1 MSNFKKSVLV
11 AAVLSLSAFAAN
23 AADQGKGKVTFTG
36 SIIEAPC
43 SITSE
48 AADQV
53 VELGQISTTSLANM
67 GSSEPR
73 SFSIGLEKCDV
84 ATMKN
89 VSVTFDGTPDGV
101 DAEMLKLIGLADG
114 AGIVIT
120 DEAGATIKR
129 GVASVGKT
137 LDQGSNSLKFSAYL
151 KGTSADEGSVVPGE
165 FSSVANFTL
174 AYN

>member
-53 VELGQISTTSLANM
+53 VELGQFLLHHWLTWALLNHVVSALVW
-67 GSSEPR
+67 R
-73 SFSIGLEKCDV
+73 
-84 ATMKN
+84 N
-89 VSVTFDGTPDGV
+89 V
-101 DAEMLKLIGLADG
+101 MWL
-114 AGIVIT
+114 
-120 DEAGATIKR
+120 R
-129 GVASVGKT
+129 
-137 LDQGSNSLKFSAYL
+137 
-151 KGTSADEGSVVPGE
+151 
-165 FSSVANFTL
+165 
-174 AYN
+174 

>member
-73 SFSIGLEKCDV
+73 SFSIGL
-84 ATMKN
+84 
-89 VSVTFDGTPDGV
+89 
-101 DAEMLKLIGLADG
+101 
-114 AGIVIT
+114 
-120 DEAGATIKR
+120 
-129 GVASVGKT
+129 
-137 LDQGSNSLKFSAYL
+137 
-151 KGTSADEGSVVPGE
+151 
-165 FSSVANFTL
+165 
-174 AYN
+174 

>member
-53 VELGQISTTSLANM
+53 VELG
-67 GSSEPR
+67 
-73 SFSIGLEKCDV
+73 
-84 ATMKN
+84 
-89 VSVTFDGTPDGV
+89 
-101 DAEMLKLIGLADG
+101 
-114 AGIVIT
+114 
-120 DEAGATIKR
+120 
-129 GVASVGKT
+129 
-137 LDQGSNSLKFSAYL
+137 
-151 KGTSADEGSVVPGE
+151 
-165 FSSVANFTL
+165 
-174 AYN
+174 